1 MSHRFAVSVMMPT
14 KPDRAAM
21 FEEALA
27 SVHAQSLPR
36 SEYEI
41 VSRCSEV
48 WYPEKVNDLA
58 HAARGE
64 RVIMLADDDKFRP
77 HALEQMLQTAVT
89 TGAHIVASQVQT
101 FSAAGPGAT
110 FRPDP
115 APWTFARLKGGPP
128 IWITSLIDRAKFL
141 EAGGLN
147 FAKLQYADW
156 ALWYEL
162 WKIGVSTAV
171 IPEVLWD
178 YRDHPGQ
185 ASRAIDANTC
195 RAAFFAAYPELF

>member
-1 MSHRFAVSVMMPT
+1 MSEFEISVLMPT

-21 FEEALA
+21 FQEALA
-27 SVHAQSLPR
+27 SVHAQTLR
-36 SEYEI
+36 SDEFEI
-41 VSRCSEV
+41 VSRCSSV

-58 HAARGE
+58 RSARGR
-64 RVIMLADDDKFRP
+64 RVIMLADDDKLRP
-77 HALEQMLQTAVT
+77 HCLMEMLATARKNE
-89 TGAHIVASQVQT
+89 AHVVSSQVQT

-115 APWTFARLKGGPP
+115 APWTFARFKGGPP
-128 IWITSLIDRAKFL
+128 IWITSLVDRAKFL
-141 EAGGLN
+141 EAGGFN

-162 WKIGVSTAV
+162 WKIGVTTAV
-171 IPEVLWD
+171 VPEVLWD

-185 ASRAIDANTC
+185 ASHTIDGGAC
-195 RAAFFAAYPELF
+195 RAAFFAAYPELI